1 MSTTRTPAKRAQ
13 LPRPRCPR
21 LAPADAA
28 NQPTQKMTQPTPIT
42 MSTTRI
48 EVPLRVRI
56 AGSAHVLP
64 LTVIVV
70 PASCPAYHAA
80 PARPRSG
87 RAKPSQQRT

>member
-48 EVPLRVRI
+48 EVPLRSLLGRSLIRPV
-56 AGSAHVLP
+56 P
-64 LTVIVV
+64 YTV
-70 PASCPAYHAA
+70 PAS
-80 PARPRSG
+80 
-87 RAKPSQQRT
+87 